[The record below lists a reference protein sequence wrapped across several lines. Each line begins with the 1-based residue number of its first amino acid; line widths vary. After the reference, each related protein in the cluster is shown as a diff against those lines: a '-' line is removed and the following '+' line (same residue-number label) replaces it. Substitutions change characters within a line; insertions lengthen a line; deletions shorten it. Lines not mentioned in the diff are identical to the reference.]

1 MIQNFE
7 LLVLAWLGIGLI
19 AFITLMKIPAPY
31 GKFARENWGP
41 MIPSKIGWIVMEI
54 ISPLTLLYFYCNG
67 DIEKS
72 ITSTIFI
79 TFWVAHYFNRSL
91 IYPLRQNNPAKM
103 PLLIAILAFL
113 FNIGNGFVNGT
124 FLGSIQSYSV
134 DYMLNWNFI
143 VGACLFIIGAIIN
156 IKSDNILLSLR
167 STSGEYK
174 IPNGFMYKYVS
185 FPNYFGEILEWVAFA
200 LMTWSLAGFSFMIW
214 TMANLVPRAIAGHKW
229 YKRAFDNY
237 PSNRKA
243 IFPFI
248 L

>member
-1 MIQNFE
+1 MLQNFE
-7 LLVLAWLGIGLI
+7 LLLLIWFAIGLI
-19 AFITLMKIPAPY
+19 AFFILLKIPAPY
-31 GKFARENWGP
+31 GKFAKENWGP

-67 DIEKS
+67 NVEKS

-79 TFWVAHYFNRSL
+79 SLWVAHYFNRSI
-91 IYPLRQNNPAKM
+91 IYPFRQNNPVKM

-113 FNIGNGFVNGT
+113 FNIANGFVNGAY
-124 FLGSIQSYSV
+124 FGSIQTYTS

-143 VGACLFIIGAIIN
+143 TGVCLFIIGAVIN

-174 IPNGFMYKYVS
+174 IPNGFMYKYIS

-200 LMTWSLAGFSFMIW
+200 LMTWSLAGLSFMIW
-214 TMANLVPRAIAGHKW
+214 SMANLIPRAIAGHRW
-229 YKRAFDNY
+229 YKKTFDNY

-243 IFPFI
+243 IIPFI